1 MTDNIN
7 DAPVEPGAAPMD
19 VTAIDL
25 NAPGG
30 WFGHPRQLKRLFT
43 TEMWERFGYYGMR
56 AILTLYLA
64 NHFLFSDTTTAG
76 LYGGFT
82 ALVYLTPLVGGLI
95 ADNYLG
101 SKRSVKFGALM
112 MSLGYFILCFSGT
125 GESAKPIATIDGQ
138 KYEIVV
144 QSKGEEATRSV
155 TLGGQTLLIKGNED
169 KSVSLLAADGTEV
182 RKFEEGTFKS
192 DGERSS
198 FFVLMLLLGLST
210 VTIGNGFFK
219 PNISTI
225 VGSLYQ
231 DGDRRRD
238 AGFTIFY
245 MGINLGSL
253 ISQFFCP
260 ILAQTVGFWAGFG
273 LAAIGM
279 GCSWLLFQ
287 FDGGRLDGYGERPKN
302 ADASKDWYIYGAALA
317 TVPLFWFLFSN
328 LMNYVKPAAGTG
340 IIGYVLGLP
349 IMGKALFI
357 TFLFGVPLILLWSW
371 IKGSRQELQM
381 MVAAMVLI
389 VFNVVFWTLFE
400 QAGSSLTLFAERN
413 TVLEIG
419 WTAPLFAMFRAYA
432 LSYYFVAAALVF
444 GTAWLGWWFFASG
457 EEAST
462 KRTMAIG
469 FGVVGLLSF
478 LGMGYIKSGLIEQTV
493 YLMPAGQTQIFN
505 ALFIVILAPIFSVL
519 WGVLSRRGLEPS
531 IPIKF
536 AIALMGVGA
545 GFLFLVWGANF
556 AGSSF
561 KVGMAWLA
569 GLYLIHSIAELC
581 ISPVGLSMITKLSIA
596 RIVGMMMGVW
606 FLSISVAQ
614 YFAGMIAQVASV
626 ETVGG
631 QVANLKVSLDTYIGV
646 FTTIGW
652 VSIGFGVVLLV
663 FSFPLKYLMHGVK

>member
-25 NAPGG
+25 NATGG
-30 WFGHPRQLKRLFT
+30 WFGHPQQLKRLFT

-144 QSKGEEATRSV
+144 QGKGEEATRSV

-169 KSVSLLAADGTEV
+169 KSVSLLAADGKEV

-302 ADASKDWYIYGAALA
+302 ADDSKDWYIYGAALA

-340 IIGYVLGLP
+340 IVGYVLGLP
-349 IMGKALFI
+349 IMGKALFV
-357 TFLFGVPLILLWSW
+357 TFLFGVPLILVWSW

-389 VFNVVFWTLFE
+389 IFNVVFWTLFE

-419 WTAPLFAMFRAYA
+419 WTAPLFAMFRASA
-432 LSYYFVAAALVF
+432 LSYYLAAAALVF

-631 QVANLKVSLDTYIGV
+631 QVTNLKVSLDTYIGV

>member
-1 MTDNIN
+1 MAKGIE

-19 VTAIDL
+19 VSKVNLGAG
-25 NAPGG
+25 NG
-30 WFGHPRQLKRLFT
+30 WFGHPAQLKRLFT

-64 NHFLFSDTTTAG
+64 NYFLFSDTTTAG

-101 SKRSVKFGALM
+101 SKRSVKFGAIM

-125 GESAKPIATIDGQ
+125 GDAAKPFTIIDGQ
-138 KYEIVV
+138 KYEISV
-144 QSKGEEATRSV
+144 QGKGEDTIKSV
-155 TLGGQTLLIKGNED
+155 VLGGQTLTIKGNED
-169 KSVSLLAADGTEV
+169 KSVSLVAADGAEA
-182 RKFEEGTFKS
+182 RRFEEGTFKS
-192 DGERSS
+192 DGERSP

-225 VGSLYQ
+225 VGSLYA

-260 ILAQTVGFWAGFG
+260 ILAQAVGFWAGFG

-279 GCSWLLFQ
+279 ACSWLLFQ
-287 FDGGRLDGYGERPKN
+287 FDGGRLKGYGERPAS
-302 ADASKDWYIYGAALA
+302 ADAGKDWYIYGGALA
-317 TVPLFWFLFSN
+317 TIPLFWFLFSN

-349 IMGKALFI
+349 IMGKALFL
-357 TFLFGVPLILLWSW
+357 TFLFGVPIILIWSW
-371 IKGSRQELQM
+371 FKGSRKEFQM

-419 WTAPLFAMFRAYA
+419 WTAPLFAMFREFAF
-432 LSYYFVAAALVF
+432 SYYLVAATLAF
-444 GTAWLGWWFFASG
+444 GLARLAFWFFANG
-457 EEAST
+457 ENAET
-462 KRTMAIG
+462 RRTMGMG
-469 FGVVGLLSF
+469 FSVVGLLSF
-478 LGMGYIKSGLIEQTV
+478 AGLVYIRAGLIEQPV

-505 ALFIVILAPIFSVL
+505 ALFIVLLAPVFSGI
-519 WGVLSRRGLEPS
+519 WGALAKRGLEPS
-531 IPIKF
+531 IPVKF

-545 GFLFLVWGANF
+545 GFLFLVWGASF
-556 AGSSF
+556 ADSGF

-614 YFAGMIAQVASV
+614 YFAGMVAQVASV

-631 QVANLKVSLDTYIGV
+631 QVTNLKVSLDTYVGV
-646 FTTIGW
+646 FTTIGE
-652 VSIGFGVVLLV
+652 VSIGIGVLLLI